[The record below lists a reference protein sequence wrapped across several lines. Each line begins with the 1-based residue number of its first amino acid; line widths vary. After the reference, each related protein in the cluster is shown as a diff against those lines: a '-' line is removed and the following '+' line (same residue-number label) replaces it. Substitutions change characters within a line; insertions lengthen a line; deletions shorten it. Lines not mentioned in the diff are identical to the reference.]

1 MLEIAGLVPP
11 PWAGSLFGT
20 PGEEEIVL
28 EVRRSELN
36 VRIGGDFF
44 DRDLVAL
51 VTSPFKLIRSSR
63 GEVELY
69 ELSRDPEE
77 IRDLRSQQPGV
88 AETLE
93 KRLSALEARTP
104 PIHPSALNL
113 ELRDET
119 VEALR
124 AMGYLE

>member
-1 MLEIAGLVPP
+1 MA
-11 PWAGSLFGT
+11 
-20 PGEEEIVL
+20 
-28 EVRRSELN
+28 
-36 VRIGGDFF
+36 
-44 DRDLVAL
+44 LVAA
-51 VTSPFKLIRSSR
+51 PFKLVRSSR

-77 IRDLRSQQPGV
+77 IRNLCGQKPDV

-93 KRLSALEARTP
+93 KRLSTLEAEAP
-104 PIHPSALNL
+104 PIHVSAENL